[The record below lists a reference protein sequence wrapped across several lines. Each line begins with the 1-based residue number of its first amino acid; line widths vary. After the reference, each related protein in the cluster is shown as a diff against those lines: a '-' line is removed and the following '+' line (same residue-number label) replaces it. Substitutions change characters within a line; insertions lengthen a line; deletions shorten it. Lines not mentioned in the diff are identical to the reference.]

1 MNNLS
6 TDVLVKPVPFCFLKM
21 TSWRQWVKQTNR
33 YDRSNPCVCVNIT
46 KKLVNKERHIEQ
58 LYVEAL

>member
-1 MNNLS
+1 MIE
-6 TDVLVKPVPFCFLKM
+6 VI
-21 TSWRQWVKQTNR
+21 R
-33 YDRSNPCVCVNIT
+33 VCVNIT